1 MKCVAGFR
9 FYRLTFTV
17 VSVSN
22 YPNEEKEIRLV
33 LLGKTGSGK
42 SATGNTI
49 LGKNQFKSMVSG
61 TSVTH
66 NCDQHSVLRFDRKLV
81 IVDTPGI
88 FDTTESNEKNQK
100 EIHKCIGITSPGPH
114 AFVLVFSIAVR
125 YTEEEHKSVEHFIK
139 YFGEKALKYFI
150 ILFTRKD
157 ELAPNVPITKHIEDY
172 PASLKLLIR
181 KCGGRICAFDNT
193 LTEEKQDEQVKELL
207 DKIDCNVNMLGGE
220 CYTNE
225 MYIEAE
231 KTIKQEEEK
240 RLKIKEEKKE
250 RGFNAIKEKINAE
263 FNKQIAHERENRL
276 KVTDQLNNLMQE
288 QRRKDDQIAFLMKQI
303 EENKNDKTKVEALS
317 DDLAKL
323 KNDAA
328 NESSLIKNLQNI
340 IEESKEQ
347 QKVMKKEN
355 EAKLEQIT
363 QNYKKDI
370 EEMRSN
376 IRDQIRSEI
385 IAEKKK
391 SSCNIL

>member
-1 MKCVAGFR
+1 M
-9 FYRLTFTV
+9 
-17 VSVSN
+17 
-22 YPNEEKEIRLV
+22 

-49 LGKNQFKSMVSG
+49 LGKNKFKSMVSG
-61 TSVTH
+61 TSVTR
-66 NCDQHSVLRFDRKLV
+66 NCEQHSVFRFDRNLV

-88 FDTTESNEKNQK
+88 FDTEESNEKNQK

-114 AFVLVFSIAVR
+114 AFVLVLSIAVR

-157 ELAPNVPITKHIEDY
+157 ELAPSVPITKHVEDY
-172 PASLKLLIR
+172 PANLKLLIR

-193 LTEEKQDEQVKELL
+193 LTDEKQDEQVKELL

-231 KTIKQEEEK
+231 KIIKREEEE
-240 RLKIKEEKKE
+240 RLKIKEERKKRE
-250 RGFNAIKEKINAE
+250 FNAIKEKINEE
-263 FNKQIAHERENRL
+263 FNKQIAHERENLR
-276 KVTDQLNNLMQE
+276 KVTDHLNDLMQE
-288 QRRKDDQIAFLMKQI
+288 HKRKDEHIAFLMKQI
-303 EENKNDKTKVEALS
+303 EEHKNDTKTVEILR
-317 DDLAKL
+317 DDLAKV

-328 NESSLIKNLQNI
+328 KENSMIKQLLNL

-347 QKVMKKEN
+347 QRKIIKEN
-355 EAKLEQIT
+355 EAQLKQVT
-363 QNYKKDI
+363 KNYKK
-370 EEMRSN
+370 EMKEMRIEVRAE
-376 IRDQIRSEI
+376 IRKEI
-385 IAEKKK
+385 IADKKK

>member
-1 MKCVAGFR
+1 M
-9 FYRLTFTV
+9 
-17 VSVSN
+17 
-22 YPNEEKEIRLV
+22 

-49 LGKNQFKSMVSG
+49 LGKKLFKSIVSG

-66 NCDQHSVLRFDRKLV
+66 SCEQHSIFRFDRNVV

-88 FDTTESNEKNQK
+88 FDTKESNEENQK

-114 AFVLVFSIAVR
+114 AFVLVLSIAVR

-157 ELAPNVPITKHIEDY
+157 ELAPKVPITKHVENY
-172 PASLKLLIR
+172 PANLKLLIQ

-193 LTEEKQDEQVKELL
+193 LTGEQQDEQVKELL

-231 KTIKQEEEK
+231 KIIKREEEE

-250 RGFNAIKEKINAE
+250 REFNAIKEKINEE
-263 FNKQIAHERENRL
+263 FNKQIAHERENLR
-276 KVTDQLNNLMQE
+276 KVTDHLDDLME
-288 QRRKDDQIAFLMKQI
+288 EHKRKDDQIDFLMKQI
-303 EENKNDKTKVEALS
+303 DENKNDKKKVEILS
-317 DDLAKL
+317 EDLAKL
-323 KNDAA
+323 KKDSAEETNM
-328 NESSLIKNLQNI
+328 IKKLQGV

-347 QKVMKKEN
+347 QRKTKIEHEEQLK
-355 EAKLEQIT
+355 QIT
-363 QNYKKDI
+363 KNYKK
-370 EEMRSN
+370 EMKEMRIEVRRE
-376 IRDQIRSEI
+376 IRREI
-385 IAEKKK
+385 IADKKK